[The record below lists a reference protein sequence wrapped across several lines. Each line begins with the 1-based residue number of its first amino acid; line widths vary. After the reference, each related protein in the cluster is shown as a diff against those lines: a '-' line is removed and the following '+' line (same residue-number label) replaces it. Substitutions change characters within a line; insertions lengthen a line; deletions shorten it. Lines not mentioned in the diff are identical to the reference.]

1 MDLRY
6 GEEAEKYRARIT
18 SLLERN
24 LPGQW
29 SGIGALDPTEREA
42 FLHTWRDVL
51 LEHRLLAPHWP
62 IEHGGGGLSNSEQ
75 AVLNE
80 ELTKAGI
87 PLMLTDNDASGFQLL
102 GNIVLALG
110 TPEQKDFFLPRVI
123 SGEHLWCQGFSEP
136 GAGSDLASVA
146 TRAVR
151 DGDEWVVNGQK
162 IWTSAG
168 HLANWMFALVRTDP
182 DAPKHRGLTFLL
194 IPMDQPGV
202 EVRPIRQINGNPE
215 FNEVFFTDARTAAV
229 NVIGEVN
236 AGWSVAM
243 MTLGFERGENAT
255 AMALRFEAEFDRLVE
270 LINAR
275 GRAGD
280 AQIRARLARCYTRL
294 RVVRLLAMRSLTT
307 FLAGEPP
314 GPEAAIVKLYWSE
327 YWQSVSALAVDVL
340 GAEAVA
346 PTANRPPSADGP
358 DLHGA
363 PNDSGSWVGT
373 YLNAFASTI
382 YTGTSEIQRNII
394 AERVLGLPK

>member
-6 GEEAEKYRARIT
+6 SEDAEKYRAHIT
-18 SLLERN
+18 SLLGST
-24 LPGQW
+24 LPEGW
-29 SGIGALDPTEREA
+29 HGLGALDPGERGT
-42 FLHTWRDVL
+42 FLREWRNVL

-62 IEHGGGGLSNSEQ
+62 TEHGGGGLSNSER

-80 ELTKAGI
+80 EFTKAGV

-110 TPEQKDFFLPRVI
+110 TPEQKSHFLPRVI

-151 DGDEWVVNGQK
+151 EGDEWVINGQK

-168 HLANWMFALVRTDP
+168 HLANWMFALVRTDTE
-182 DAPKHRGLTFLL
+182 APKHRGLTFLL
-194 IPMDQPGV
+194 IPMDQPGI
-202 EVRPIRQINGNPE
+202 EVRPISQINGNPE
-215 FNEVFFTDARTAAV
+215 FNEVFFTDARTSAE

-236 AGWSVAM
+236 GGWGVAM

-255 AMALRFEAEFDRLVE
+255 AMALRFQAEFDRLVD
-270 LINAR
+270 LVNSR
-275 GRAGD
+275 GRGD
-280 AQIRARLARCYTRL
+280 DPQVRARLARCYTRL
-294 RVVRLLAMRSLTT
+294 QVVRLLAMRSLTT
-307 FLAGEPP
+307 FLSGEPP

-340 GAEAVA
+340 GAEAIA
-346 PTANRPPSADGP
+346 PTVQRPPSADGP